1 MIVMGFAIFCIASFA
16 VAYAGDYLWLHYRM
30 RNVQPT
36 DPFESVTFYYGTAM
50 KNGKVEVFYG
60 QPQTQTCVHALFPH
74 ASYTPCWYLQRHRI
88 QQIGP

>member
-16 VAYAGDYLWLHYRM
+16 VAYAGDYLWLQYRM

-74 ASYTPCWYLQRHRI
+74 ASYTPCWYFKRSGIKLL
-88 QQIGP
+88 